1 VSTQTDAGQAP
12 PATTIIKAKLAVPQ
26 LPERRVERP
35 RLTRHLADL
44 IRANPTVVVSATAGA
59 GKTTAVA
66 AAVRLLDRPVAW
78 LTLDRS
84 DAAPG
89 RLVTYLEAALASV
102 LPDVAGTA
110 TDALAMGIPHPEA
123 AGLLAEAVAGE
134 RAVFVL
140 DDLDMLAD
148 EPDAWAVIG
157 ALVRYA
163 PDGLRFVLVSR
174 RRIPAALRPP
184 PAALPALAALGER
197 ELAFTAGEAAAALE
211 LIDDHDVDPEAAVHA
226 TGGWVMGVLFEAW
239 RSADHVAGMG
249 GEADPLDGYLS
260 TQILGQLPA
269 EERDFLIATSL
280 LDEVTVHRAEALGR
294 ADAGERLARLAQA
307 HLPVTWSSNELALR
321 CHSRF
326 REYLRDRLERRG
338 AEAVR
343 ALRRAHGLLLADE
356 GHLAEATEE
365 LLAAGAPSDAVAP
378 AERAIMQVVER
389 ADFAVAERWLAA
401 LDRARGSSPV
411 LATAELM
418 LALAHEDFRRGARVG
433 DELAA
438 RGERDA
444 LAQASELGA
453 VMLFQCYVHVG
464 RLGDARAVAG
474 AVGPGAA
481 SDILNYFRTGLEQ
494 GVRPGRPPLTGGVLD
509 AGILMTDYV
518 RGRVAGLVDEE
529 RAGWVQAVAEP
540 WRIGALAVTGH
551 TERAL
556 ELYEGLRAH
565 GIATA
570 WVDSYFAPQVLID
583 AGRRAEAWETIE
595 RGRQL
600 ARASGSVILSCS
612 NLLAEARFAL
622 RLDRDPVA
630 ARAALDRLAAE
641 PGVESLPVMTEQGDM
656 WYGLAL
662 LLESKDSDAR
672 ARLRSAVGSM
682 QAGDRVLEL
691 PTAAVYLAEAEWR
704 LGDEEAADRAAD
716 LALDAA
722 RIQGSNHVLLRA
734 LADFPAVVSR
744 RIDAEPSAD
753 SPWHELGRA
762 LMAQGVAVDAH
773 PRAAVEL
780 RDFGPP
786 RILVNGDEVRPRIA
800 KTYELLAYLMTKEG
814 SAATRDELLA
824 ALFDARADESTR
836 AYLRQAI
843 RWLRR
848 VLPDPD
854 AVLTEGGRVSFA
866 PSVSV
871 SSESTRFEVSLA
883 QVARLQGEARRA
895 ATLEALSIYERGE
908 YLAGVRS
915 NWSDERR
922 ERLTQLAADARYEAG
937 ELAFAAERYDE
948 AAQLARRALAD
959 DPFRETAWR
968 LLMRVANVMGD
979 EDGVMR
985 AYHECERALSG
996 VGATPSPST
1005 RRLVDQL
1012 RR

>member
-1 VSTQTDAGQAP
+1 MSTQTVVGQAP
-12 PATTIIKAKLAVPQ
+12 PTTTIIKAKLAVPP

-35 RLTRHLADL
+35 RLERRLADL
-44 IRANPTVVVSATAGA
+44 IRANRIVVVSASAGA

-78 LTLDRS
+78 LTVDRS

-89 RLVTYLEAALASV
+89 RLVIYLEAALASV
-102 LPDVAGTA
+102 LPGLAGTA

-123 AGLLAEAVAGE
+123 AGLLAEAVGNE
-134 RAVFVL
+134 QAVFVL
-140 DDLDMLAD
+140 DELETLAD
-148 EPDAWAVIG
+148 EADAWAVIG
-157 ALVRYA
+157 AMVRYA
-163 PDGLRFVLVSR
+163 AAGLRFVLVSR
-174 RRIPAALRPP
+174 RRMPAALRPP
-184 PAALPALAALGER
+184 PPAPPALAALGEG

-211 LIDDHDVDPEAAVHA
+211 LLGDHDVEAEAALRA

-239 RSADHVAGMG
+239 RSADHVAGVG
-249 GEADPLDGYLS
+249 GEADPLNGYLS
-260 TQILGQLPA
+260 TQILGQLAA
-269 EERDFLIATSL
+269 EEREFLIVTSL
-280 LDEVTVHRAEALGR
+280 LDEVTARRAEALGR
-294 ADAGERLARLAQA
+294 ADAGERLARLAEA
-307 HLPVTWSSNELALR
+307 HLPVTWLPNELALR

-326 REYLRDRLERRG
+326 REYLRSQLERRG
-338 AEAVR
+338 GKTVR

-356 GHLAEATEE
+356 GHLVEATEE
-365 LLAAGAPSDAVAP
+365 LLAAGALSDAVAS
-378 AERAIMQVVER
+378 AERVIMHVVER
-389 ADFAVAERWLAA
+389 SDFAVAERWLAA
-401 LDRARGSSPV
+401 LEQVRPSSPA
-411 LATAELM
+411 LTTAELM
-418 LALAHEDFRRGARVG
+418 LAFAREDFRRGARIG
-433 DELAA
+433 DGLVA

-444 LAQASELGA
+444 FALESELGA

-464 RLGDARAVAG
+464 RLGDGRAVAD
-474 AVGPGAA
+474 AVAPGAA
-481 SDILNYFRTGLEQ
+481 SDILNYFRGNLEQ
-494 GVRPGRPPLTGGVLD
+494 GVRAQRPPLTGGVLD
-509 AGILMTDYV
+509 AGILTTDYV

-529 RAGWVQAVAEP
+529 RSGWVQAVAEP

-556 ELYEGLRAH
+556 ELYEGLRAR

-583 AGRRAEAWETIE
+583 AGRRAEAWDTIE

-600 ARASGSVILSCS
+600 ARASGSVILACS
-612 NLLAEARFAL
+612 NLLEEARFAL
-622 RLDRDPVA
+622 RLDRDPAA
-630 ARAALDRLAAE
+630 ARAALDRLTAE
-641 PGVESLPVMTEQGDM
+641 PGVERLPVMTEQRDM

-662 LLESKDSDAR
+662 LVESKDSDAR
-672 ARLRSAVGSM
+672 ERLRSAVDSM

-716 LALDAA
+716 LALEAA
-722 RIQGSNHVLLRA
+722 RIQGSNHLLLRA

-762 LMAQGVAVDAH
+762 LIAQGTAVDAH
-773 PRAAVEL
+773 PRAAIEL

-786 RILVNGDEVRPRIA
+786 RMIVNGEEVRPRIA
-800 KTYELLAYLMTKEG
+800 KTYELLAYLMTKPG
-814 SAATRDELLA
+814 SVATRDELLA

-854 AVLTEGGRVSFA
+854 AVLTEEGRISFA
-866 PSVSV
+866 PSLSV
-871 SSESTRFEVSLA
+871 SSESTRFEASLA
-883 QVARLQGEARRA
+883 EAARLQGEARRV
-895 ATLEALSIYERGE
+895 ATLDALAICERGE

-915 NWSDERR
+915 NWADERR
-922 ERLTQLAADARYEAG
+922 ERLAERAADARYEAG

-948 AAQLARRALAD
+948 AAQLARRALEG

-979 EDGVMR
+979 EDGVVR
-985 AYHECERALSG
+985 AYHACERALSG

-1005 RRLVDQL
+1005 RRLLDQL